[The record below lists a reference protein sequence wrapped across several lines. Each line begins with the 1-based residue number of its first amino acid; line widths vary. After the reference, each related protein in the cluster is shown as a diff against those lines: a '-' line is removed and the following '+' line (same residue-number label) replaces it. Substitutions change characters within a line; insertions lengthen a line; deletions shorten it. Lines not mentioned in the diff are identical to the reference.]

1 MKVEF
6 LDKFNKDLDR
16 IHISSIRK
24 SIEHVII
31 QAELAKNIQELR
43 NIKKMSGYKIAYRIR
58 IGDYRIGIY
67 YEHGIIQFAR
77 IAHRKDIYKLFP

>member
-16 IHISSIRK
+16 IYIPSVKK
-24 SIEHVII
+24 SIERAII
-31 QAELAKNIQELR
+31 QAESAKNIQELR
-43 NIKKMSGYKIAYRIR
+43 NIKKMTGYKIAYRIR

-67 YEHGIIQFAR
+67 YENGIIQFAR

>member
-6 LDKFNKDLDR
+6 LDKFSKDLDP
-16 IHISSIRK
+16 IHTLSVRK
-24 SIEHVII
+24 AIERTII
-31 QAELAKNIQELR
+31 EAEAAKDIHELR
-43 NIKKMSGYKIAYRIR
+43 NIKKMKGHKIAYRIR

-77 IAHRKDIYKLFP
+77 VAHRKDIYRIFP